1 MNLVL
6 DFQLNNTNNKKLYLF
21 AESMGA
27 TVAIKAIT
35 SGLIK
40 HNVNGIILSGA
51 VIKVAEHLLPP
62 PPALAF
68 IKMMAYT
75 FPKLP
80 LPVTENPAITF
91 HEAFG
96 DQEFAKKA
104 AKDPLVNFQ
113 APTFGLAK
121 TILTCVSE
129 NLLSLKKITVPILI
143 LTGDQDKR
151 TDHINSKF
159 LHDEIS
165 SNKDKTLKIIKG
177 GNHQL
182 LQDTKDITKTT
193 IDSIKSWLLKH

>member
-6 DFQLNNTNNKKLYLF
+6 DFQLTNTANKKLFVF

-40 HNVNGIILSGA
+40 HNVNGVIVSGA

-62 PPALAF
+62 PPAITF
-68 IKMMAYT
+68 IKMMAAI

-80 LPVTENPAITF
+80 VPSENPAKTF

-96 DQEFAKKA
+96 DQELAKSA

-121 TILTCVSE
+121 TILTTISD
-129 NLLSLKKITVPILI
+129 NLESLKKITVPILI

-151 TDHINSKF
+151 TDHLNSKF
-159 LHDEIS
+159 LHDQIS
-165 SNKDKTLKIIKG
+165 SKDKTLKIVKG

-182 LQDTKDITKTT
+182 LQDTKDITRTT

>member
-1 MNLVL
+1 
-6 DFQLNNTNNKKLYLF
+6 
-21 AESMGA
+21 
-27 TVAIKAIT
+27 
-35 SGLIK
+35 
-40 HNVNGIILSGA
+40 
-51 VIKVAEHLLPP
+51 
-62 PPALAF
+62 
-68 IKMMAYT
+68 MMASI

-80 LPVTENPAITF
+80 VPSENPAKTF

-96 DQEFAKKA
+96 DQELAKRA
-104 AKDPLVNFQ
+104 ANDPLVNFQ

-121 TILTCVSE
+121 TILTTISD
-129 NLLSLKKITVPILI
+129 NLDSLKKINVPILI

-151 TDHINSKF
+151 TDHSNSKF

-165 SNKDKTLKIIKG
+165 SKDKTLKIIKG